1 MGPAKLKKAEKLGI
15 RILSEEEFIRMID
28 GGAPEDAA
36 KAVETSTWAEAAEAG
51 IPADAAADEGAAPRT
66 ETTQSGN
73 DTPEPRQGKLF

>member
-36 KAVETSTWAEAAEAG
+36 KSGRNKHLGEGGRGGRAG
-51 IPADAAADEGAAPRT
+51 GSRDPGGCGGR
-66 ETTQSGN
+66 
-73 DTPEPRQGKLF
+73 